1 MARPK
6 KNETLTTISVR
17 LTPRLV
23 EEVDGCA
30 EVLQKEAPLLQ
41 VTRTDAIRYL
51 IQTGL
56 EGFHAERKKRRKPA
70 RR

>member
-6 KNETLTTISVR
+6 KSETLTTVSVR

-23 EEVDGCA
+23 AEVDGCA
-30 EVLQKEAPLLQ
+30 EALQQEAPLLQ

-56 EGFHAERKKRRKPA
+56 EDFVASRKKRGKRARK
-70 RR
+70 